1 MRITWPASIPGLL
14 GKTPVAGSPLV
25 LDSEGVVQLG
35 IPSGGGGIP
44 EAPIDGEL
52 YGRQDGAWKLV
63 SDDFLTQATADLT
76 YLQLAGGTMSGD
88 IQMAGNT
95 VTGLPDPVSPSD
107 AVNLDYIVGRL
118 SGKENIPSGVVSGG
132 ELSFT
137 APSTITVA
145 AGTGTIVDS
154 YTNPLSPTVQLVSW
168 VQQSVDVGLVTS
180 RPRTSV
186 YIDNTGT
193 LQFIADPNPP
203 GTNIWRQ
210 NIYLGYAFHDY
221 ADTGQIIGV
230 NEIRALPGQTADSLI
245 DFIRATAL
253 FPILLESTGGFSPN
267 ADLTFNIADQV
278 WWAPGVSEST
288 TPEDPNFKYVTAQS
302 PAQFFYINSLGS
314 ILTGSTVPTT
324 LITPGLYEPTPDT
337 PTAIPGNAQR
347 STIQRVYV
355 TLAGNTAV
363 MLGQQYWDNLDDALL
378 YINQD
383 IAEHVVPQQLRFARL
398 VAYIILEKGSTD
410 LQDGTD
416 VIIVNEEGIP
426 IGGGSVPVHGHD
438 GTYVRLD
445 GSNGPMQGSLNFG
458 NYNIIN
464 LADPVNPQDAAT
476 KFYVDAADSLLD
488 DRLNDLEVLA
498 PYLRLVGGTMLGDID
513 MGGIN
518 VVVNMGDPTNP
529 QDATTKFYV
538 DQADAALD
546 ARLDV
551 LELNAPY
558 LPLAGGTMS
567 GAIDMDSN
575 RITNL
580 PAPVDPDDAARLSSL
595 DAYLPLTGGTITGG
609 LTVDQGVTFNSI
621 VTLGGTSGLISGVKQ
636 IQGRA
641 SETLVLKWLA
651 GGNFELRDSNSVVVL
666 GVTGS
671 LLTSA
676 VQLNM
681 SNQKIVSLATPTDPA
696 DAATKQ
702 YVDDNSGGGGGVP
715 PGGIRGDE
723 IVKLSG
729 TNGDA
734 DWRERVSF
742 GTSSPPAPIVGDLW
756 VDESSSNVP
765 YLPLTGGTMTGNI
778 TMTDQTRVSFPNS
791 TAGLAWLSIDPT
803 DPSGATFRLRLG
815 GSTQSVDIFSL
826 QAAGDRKVVDWY
838 VKDSLTLGQ
847 TMYGSTLRFLNSTD
861 DLAGQIYAFDA
872 TGREILIMGANKVR
886 TSLNASRIQI
896 YGSAEGGNNGIQY
909 YAYGYTISGNPASG
923 VPGHR
928 FYINNQVG
936 VNQFLLELNVDH
948 VVAKKG
954 IQAITGNPLALSI
967 AFEAEPSLG
976 WYRYTSNQVGFVV
989 GGNLRQRFGNDF
1001 HYWTEN
1007 VTNPRFQGWN
1017 NFFTTSQAVNVHIS
1031 TGSDAGRFYRFTSS
1045 KRYKKDISY
1054 EEDFSHIPIPS
1065 SARWLDKQSD
1075 GEEEPDLT
1083 VYVGYIAEDWAEL
1096 DSRFAVY
1103 GPEGTVENIVDR
1115 SIMAVLGDHI
1125 KALEAR
1131 VAELEGQCLS

>member
-35 IPSGGGGIP
+35 IPSSGGGGIP

-107 AVNLDYIVGRL
+107 AVNLDYLVGRL
-118 SGKENIPSGVVSGG
+118 IGKENVPSGVVSGG

-145 AGTGTIVDS
+145 PGTGTIVDS
-154 YTNPLSPTVQLVSW
+154 YTNPLSPNVQLVSW

-203 GTNIWRQ
+203 GTNIWRE

-221 ADTGQIIGV
+221 ADTGQIIGI

-245 DFIRATAL
+245 DFMRATAL

-324 LITPGLYEPTPDT
+324 LITPGLYEPTPNT
-337 PTAIPGNAQR
+337 PTTIPGNAQR

-363 MLGQQYWDNLDDALL
+363 MLGQQYWNNLDDALL

-383 IAEHVVPQQLRFARL
+383 IAEHVVPQQLRYARL

-464 LADPVNPQDAAT
+464 LADPTNPQDAAT

-546 ARLDV
+546 ARLDA
-551 LELNAPY
+551 LELNGPY

-595 DAYLPLTGGTITGG
+595 DAYLPLAGGTITGG
-609 LTVDQGVTFNSI
+609 LVVQQGLLVNSGI
-621 VTLGGTSGLISGVKQ
+621 SMGGTTGQAGVISNVLRV
-636 IQGRA
+636 QGRA
-641 SETLVLKWLA
+641 NETFVLQWLL
-651 GGNFELRDSNSVVVL
+651 GGNFEVRDPNANPILSL
-666 GVTGS
+666 TGS
-671 LLTSA
+671 LMTSA

-715 PGGIRGDE
+715 SGGIRGDE

-729 TNGDA
+729 TDGDA
-734 DWRERVSF
+734 DWRERVAF

-756 VDESSSNVP
+756 LDESADGTAF
-765 YLPLTGGTMTGNI
+765 LPLSGGTMSGDINMGGNAIRTGNWLGNFGSAGSPPI
-778 TMTDQTRVSFPNS
+778 ATAVQPSTGMYFELGNRISFSTDGQFRLGIDSTDFGVIPAGSNAVVLRFGVANTGTTSATAAIESSWGTGSLPQIGIGVTRDALKASTIWRYDGRINHLTATEQKFITGDAIVTMTATNSGTMVKINGPNS
-791 TAGLAWLSIDPT
+791 A
-803 DPSGATFRLRLG
+803 
-815 GSTQSVDIFSL
+815 
-826 QAAGDRKVVDWY
+826 
-838 VKDSLTLGQ
+838 TLGFFRDAVQ
-847 TMYGSTLRFLNSTD
+847 AKFRFAIG
-861 DLAGQIYAFDA
+861 AG
-872 TGREILIMGANKVR
+872 
-886 TSLNASRIQI
+886 
-896 YGSAEGGNNGIQY
+896 
-909 YAYGYTISGNPASG
+909 
-923 VPGHR
+923 
-928 FYINNQVG
+928 
-936 VNQFLLELNVDH
+936 NQFLLQ
-948 VVAKKG
+948 K
-954 IQAITGNPLALSI
+954 
-967 AFEAEPSLG
+967 SLDNG
-976 WYRYTSNQVGFVV
+976 VN
-989 GGNLRQRFGNDF
+989 
-1001 HYWTEN
+1001 WT
-1007 VTNPRFQGWN
+1007 
-1017 NFFTTSQAVNVHIS
+1017 
-1031 TGSDAGRFYRFTSS
+1031 
-1045 KRYKKDISY
+1045 
-1054 EEDFSHIPIPS
+1054 
-1065 SARWLDKQSD
+1065 
-1075 GEEEPDLT
+1075 
-1083 VYVGYIAEDWAEL
+1083 
-1096 DSRFAVY
+1096 
-1103 GPEGTVENIVDR
+1103 TVETWT
-1115 SIMAVLGDHI
+1115 
-1125 KALEAR
+1125 
-1131 VAELEGQCLS
+1131 